1 VQTANFIHFLNA
13 LNVEAVDTEMTF
25 GVTRDAGAFE
35 WAGTSL
41 GAVFAQR
48 RNLLNPRVWRMLFDI
63 VRFNQFALDLLWDAD
78 ESEDDPSSGAPTTNG
93 ADGHLGQ
100 SWTPKERVQ
109 ADDESIGAYLA
120 RQGYSAA
127 FRDDYLI
134 PMTAAVWSTSPDKCA
149 LDFPALTLVRFMWN
163 HHLLTTVAARPAWMT
178 LSGGAHRYIDA
189 VMRHV
194 GAGNVHLG
202 KRVTAA
208 ENTAAGAVTLSFEDG
223 GEDDFD
229 HVVLACHGDQALDII
244 RGSATREEMD
254 VLKHFTTTENIAV
267 LHSDL
272 SVSSSV

>member
-1 VQTANFIHFLNA
+1 MQTANFIHFLNA
-13 LNVEAVDTEMTF
+13 LNVKAVDTEMTF

-35 WAGTSL
+35 WSGTSL

-48 RNLLNPRVWRMLFDI
+48 RNLFNPRVWRMLFDVI
-63 VRFNQFALDLLWDAD
+63 RFNQFALDLLWDAD
-78 ESEDDPSSGAPTTNG
+78 ESGSDPTSGASTTNG
-93 ADGHLGQ
+93 DWHVGNTSTHKQ
-100 SWTPKERVQ
+100 RVQ
-109 ADDESIGAYLA
+109 ADESIGAYLE

-178 LSGGAHRYIDA
+178 LSGGAHHYIDA

-202 KRVTAA
+202 KRVTAL
-208 ENTAAGAVTLSFEDG
+208 ENTAAGAVTLNFEDG
-223 GEDDFD
+223 GEDEFD
-229 HVVLACHGDQALDII
+229 HVVLACHGDQALEII
-244 RGSATREEMD
+244 RGSATQEEVD
-254 VLKHFTTTENIAV
+254 VLKHFTTTENTAV

-272 SVSSSV
+272 SVSFSI